1 MIASIKLE
9 LWYLNTPEMIRL
21 CEEQGTL
28 IAKGAMLTLFE
39 CLRISHNAV
48 GHRSMLKKVARDN
61 NCEADWLWQI
71 ITDYGLF
78 EFNADETFSSPYLS
92 KSLGINQGKPRVH
105 ERTRYNNDN
114 NHNDDKENKKKTQ
127 HVCVCQEGTQNDAL
141 GSPLPPRPAYLGYD
155 RLVNGRR
162 YGYRGEPI
170 PDDAPEQVNQDTRW
184 SWIESKWI
192 ARAKWNPKA
201 ERIEYEQKTNRK
213 WQTIVSG
220 Q

>member
-48 GHRSMLKKVARDN
+48 GHRSMLKKIAREN

-78 EFNADETFSSPYLS
+78 EFNADETFSCPYLS
-92 KSLGINQGKPRVH
+92 KSLGIDRDKSLVRG
-105 ERTRYNNDN
+105 RTRYN
-114 NHNDDKENKKKTQ
+114 KENKKKAQ
-127 HVCVCQEGTQNDAL
+127 HACVCLEGTQNDASD
-141 GSPLPPRPAYLGYD
+141 SPSPPQPAYLGYD
-155 RLVNGRR
+155 RRVNGRR

-184 SWIESKWI
+184 SWIDCKWI
-192 ARAKWNPKA
+192 PRAKWNPKA
-201 ERIEYEQKTNRK
+201 ERKEYELKTNRK

>member
-1 MIASIKLE
+1 MAANIKFE

-78 EFNADETFSSPYLS
+78 EFNADETFFSPYLS
-92 KSLGINQGKPRVH
+92 NILGINQVKPRVH

-114 NHNDDKENKKKTQ
+114 NHNNDKENKEPTQ
-127 HVCVCQEGTQNDAL
+127 SV
-141 GSPLPPRPAYLGYD
+141 YLGYD

-184 SWIESKWI
+184 SWIEGKWI
-192 ARAKWNPKA
+192 ARAKWNAKA
-201 ERIEYEQKTNRK
+201 ERKEYEQKTNRK

>member
-92 KSLGINQGKPRVH
+92 KILGINQGKPRVH

-114 NHNDDKENKKKTQ
+114 NHNDDKENKEHKESTQ
-127 HVCVCQEGTQNDAL
+127 
-141 GSPLPPRPAYLGYD
+141 SAYLGYD

-184 SWIESKWI
+184 SWIEGKWI
-192 ARAKWNPKA
+192 ARAKWNAKA
-201 ERIEYEQKTNRK
+201 ERKEYEQKTNRK